1 LKIDGSQ
8 LEPPISHYLLIKMT
22 QNPSQ
27 GSQKNIF
34 QQKDLEKSHDI
45 LTCTIKEPP
54 FSYAHL
60 ELITNALSSSSVTL
74 DDLSLKSYCTAACRQ
89 FLGTTGAAISTDIL
103 KVENNHAWVRVP
115 RPDLGSFAAAI
126 TAWRGTSDNG
136 EQVSLQLRQC
146 SDWLGAMVG
155 ADGQHRL
162 WNS

>member
-1 LKIDGSQ
+1 
-8 LEPPISHYLLIKMT
+8 MT

-74 DDLSLKSYCTAACRQ
+74 DDLSLRSYCTAACRQ

>member
-1 LKIDGSQ
+1 
-8 LEPPISHYLLIKMT
+8 MA
-22 QNPSQ
+22 QNANQS
-27 GSQKNIF
+27 SQKTIF
-34 QQKDLEKSHDI
+34 QQKGLEKSHEI

-60 ELITNALSSSSVTL
+60 ELVTDTLSSSSSVIL
-74 DDLSLKSYCTAACRQ
+74 DNLSLKIYCTAALRQ
-89 FLGTTGAAISTDIL
+89 FLGITGTAISIDIL

-155 ADGQHRL
+155 TDGQDRL
-162 WNS
+162 WNA

>member
-1 LKIDGSQ
+1 
-8 LEPPISHYLLIKMT
+8 MT
-22 QNPSQ
+22 QNSNQP
-27 GSQKNIF
+27 SQKNIF

-60 ELITNALSSSSVTL
+60 ELVTDTLSSSSSITL
-74 DDLSLKSYCTAACRQ
+74 DNLSLKSYCTTALRQ
-89 FLGTTGAAISTDIL
+89 FLGITGTAISIDIL

-146 SDWLGAMVG
+146 SDWLGVMVG
-155 ADGQHRL
+155 TDGQDRL
-162 WNS
+162 WNA

>member
-1 LKIDGSQ
+1 
-8 LEPPISHYLLIKMT
+8 MT
-22 QNPSQ
+22 QNSSQ
-27 GSQKNIF
+27 SSQKNIF

-60 ELITNALSSSSVTL
+60 ELVTDTLSSLSSVTL
-74 DDLSLKSYCTAACRQ
+74 DNLSLKSYCTTALRQ
-89 FLGTTGAAISTDIL
+89 FLGITGTAISIDIL

-126 TAWRGTSDNG
+126 TAWRGTSENG

-155 ADGQHRL
+155 TDGQDRL
-162 WNS
+162 WNA